1 MERKPTPPGIHGQ
14 GRFKQSEYGMQL
26 REKQK
31 VRRIYGVLEKQFRTY
46 FKMAD
51 RKKGVTGEHLLSF
64 LERRLDNVIY
74 RMGFSRSR
82 DEARQ
87 MVTHGHFQVNAR
99 KVRTPSF
106 LVKVGDEVVL
116 KEKSRKMDRVL
127 DAIET
132 VKRREI
138 PEWLEPDL
146 PNFKGTVTEFPRREN
161 ITMEIQEKLIVELYS
176 K

>member
-1 MERKPTPPGIHGQ
+1 
-14 GRFKQSEYGMQL
+14 MQL